1 MIEWIL
7 GGLTLAL
14 LLIWIPEWRE
24 ARKRKREKQG

>member
-7 GGLTLAL
+7 GGLALAL

-24 ARKRKREKQG
+24 ARKRQREERE